1 MPALVI
7 IDLEV
12 HDFDLMARY
21 EEQAIGLL
29 EKYNARPIV
38 RNFEADLYE
47 GERRPSWLV
56 VLEFPDKDTVR
67 AFYDSPEYQPM
78 KQLRWKAAK
87 SKSIVVTET
96 L

>member
-1 MPALVI
+1 MSAFVI

-12 HDFDLMARY
+12 HDPALMARY
-21 EEQAIGLL
+21 EEQAIALL
-29 EKYNARPIV
+29 EKYNARPVV
-38 RNFEADLYE
+38 RNFDAELYE

-56 VLEFPDKDTVR
+56 VLEFPNKETVR